1 MIHIWKHFKTITSHR
16 LKVMKYCF
24 KVGLYFQGLTHDLS
38 KYSWTEFSEG
48 CRYYQGDRSPN
59 NKAREETGISKAWL
73 HHKGRNKHHYEY
85 WVDYDFNSPHFL
97 SGLDMPRKYIAEMV
111 IDRIC
116 ACEVYQK
123 EKYTQRSAYEYYLK
137 GTNKLWFISDNTK
150 RDLEMLLLMVAEEGR
165 DETFKYIKN
174 VYLKNAETCNRVLE
188 HKELHHCEDK
198 LL

>member
-1 MIHIWKHFKTITSHR
+1 MLYIWKHFKTITSHR
-16 LKVMKYCF
+16 IRVMKYCF
-24 KVGLYFQGLTHDLS
+24 KIGLYYQGLTHDLS

-48 CRYYQGDRSPN
+48 CKFYQGDRSPN
-59 NKAREETGISKAWL
+59 NKAREVTGISKAWL

-85 WVDYDFNSPHFL
+85 WIDYDFNSPNFL

-137 GTNKLWFISDNTK
+137 GTKKLWFISPKTK
-150 RDLEMLLLMVAEEGR
+150 HDLEMLLLMMAEKGQ
-165 DETFKYIKN
+165 DATFNYIKN
-174 VYLKNAETCNRVLE
+174 VYLKHVDIKDNQSEEN
-188 HKELHHCEDK
+188 KELHQC
-198 LL
+198 